1 MNREQDLI
9 GALRITPGVAVPNN
23 LNSSRRDWAM
33 RMGQG
38 QDAAHLPGLM
48 ASLFNLCGQ
57 SHRLCSRMAV
67 AAAQGV
73 QDTQGAA
80 AALQLETASEHV
92 RRICLDWP
100 RAAGTSEQAATLAAQ
115 ASLSLKHSPLLKV
128 PEATP
133 DFWSAMRTWLE
144 AACLHMPADA
154 WLAAWCEA
162 PGAWLQTWSRQQ
174 KGWLPSLLVQARR
187 SLAAH
192 MCLRQ
197 DLALRPH
204 AHVDGLRV
212 WAKTWQDHSHFVLQP
227 QWQGR
232 FAHTGTWSR
241 LNQDASHALTPWLLM
256 GYRVA
261 ELIRLC
267 LPDARARS
275 GQHWLS
281 LGAANL
287 GPGQGVA
294 WVEMAR
300 GLLMHQVGLNTEQRV
315 TQLQVVAPTEWNFH
329 PQGVVASVLAQM
341 PSDVDASSL
350 GWLMTAFDPCVPFE
364 VHVSK
369 QEAPHA

>member
-1 MNREQDLI
+1 MNRVQDII
-9 GALRITPGVAVPNN
+9 GALRITPGVAAPHN
-23 LNSSRRDWAM
+23 LSSSRRDWAM

-80 AALQLETASEHV
+80 VALQLETASEHV

-100 RAAGTSEQAATLAAQ
+100 RAAGASEQAATLAAQ
-115 ASLSLKHSPLLKV
+115 ASLCLKHSPWLKV

-162 PGAWLQTWSRQQ
+162 PGAWLQTWSQQ
-174 KGWLPSLLVQARR
+174 HQGWLPTLLAQARCALGADA
-187 SLAAH
+187 SLRH
-192 MCLRQ
+192 

-204 AHVDGLRV
+204 AQVDDLCA

-241 LNQDASHALTPWLLM
+241 LNQHGTHSLTPWLLM
-256 GYRVA
+256 GYRMA

-267 LPDARARS
+267 LPDARAHS
-275 GQHWLS
+275 GQQWLS

-287 GPGQGVA
+287 GAGQGVA

-300 GLLMHQVGLNTEQRV
+300 GLLMHQVSLDAEQRV
-315 TQLQVVAPTEWNFH
+315 TQLHVVAPTEWNFH

-341 PSDVDASSL
+341 PPDADASTL
-350 GWLMTAFDPCVPFE
+350 GWLMAAFDPCVPFE
-364 VHVSK
+364 VTCPK
-369 QEAPHA
+369 QEAQHA

>member
-1 MNREQDLI
+1 MNRVQDLI
-9 GALRITPGVAVPNN
+9 GALRITPGVAAPHN
-23 LNSSRRDWAM
+23 LSSSRRDWAL

-38 QDAAHLPGLM
+38 QDAARLPDLM

-73 QDTQGAA
+73 PETHGVAIS
-80 AALQLETASEHV
+80 LQLETASEHV

-100 RAAGTSEQAATLAAQ
+100 RAAGTSEQAAALATQ
-115 ASLSLKHSPLLKV
+115 ATLSLKHSPLLKA
-128 PEATP
+128 PDATP
-133 DFWSAMRTWLE
+133 SFWAAMRKWLE
-144 AACLHMPADA
+144 ASCLHMSADD
-154 WLAAWCEA
+154 WLVAWCAA
-162 PGAWLQTWSRQQ
+162 PEAWLQTWSRQY

-187 SLAAH
+187 SSGAH

-204 AHVDGLRV
+204 AQVDDLCA
-212 WAKTWQDHSHFVLQP
+212 WAKTWPDHAQFVLQP

-232 FAHTGTWSR
+232 FSHTGTWSR

-287 GPGQGVA
+287 GKGQGVA

-300 GLLMHQVGLNTEQRV
+300 GLLMHQVSLDSEQCV
-315 TQLQVVAPTEWNFH
+315 AQLQVVAPTEWNFH
-329 PQGVVASVLAQM
+329 SQGVVASVLAQM
-341 PSDVDASSL
+341 SPDTDAAAL
-350 GWLMTAFDPCVPFE
+350 GWLIAAFDPCVPFE
-364 VHVSK
+364 VCRTQ

>member
-73 QDTQGAA
+73 QDTHGAA

-115 ASLSLKHSPLLKV
+115 ATLSLKHSPLLKA

-133 DFWSAMRTWLE
+133 SFWAAMRTWLE
-144 AACLHMPADA
+144 VSCLHMPAGD
-154 WLAAWCEA
+154 WLAAWCAA
-162 PGAWLQTWSRQQ
+162 PEAWLQSWSRQH
-174 KGWLPSLLVQARR
+174 KGWLPSLLLQARR

-192 MCLRQ
+192 VCLRQ

-204 AHVDGLRV
+204 AQVDDLCA
-212 WAKTWQDHSHFVLQP
+212 WAQTWQDHAHFVLQP

-281 LGAANL
+281 LGAANV
-287 GPGQGVA
+287 GAGQGVA

-300 GLLMHQVGLNTEQRV
+300 GLLMHQVSLDAEQRV
-315 TQLQVVAPTEWNFH
+315 TQLHVVAPTEWNFH
-329 PQGVVASVLAQM
+329 PQGAVASVLAQM
-341 PSDVDASSL
+341 PPDAEASTL
-350 GWLMTAFDPCVPFE
+350 GWLMAAFDPCVPFE
-364 VHVSK
+364 VHVSR